1 MRRKSRKRRRNE
13 DENDCTFLVLVEF
26 PNKQMKGKAM
36 EERKPKA

>member
-26 PNKQMKGKAM
+26 PNKQMKAM